1 MTNSPGGESGVE
13 DPCDELRR
21 VVVSARSTKTQL
33 HSQTGAIKALTVWFS
48 FENLPLIFPEDT
60 LDDSALLLIFLPD
73 LAPLVMT
80 KGTDEAD
87 SADEDGGVFKALSG

>member
-21 VVVSARSTKTQL
+21 VVVSARSTKTQP
-33 HSQTGAIKALTVWFS
+33 HSQTVALSAPTIWFS
-48 FENLPLIFPEDT
+48 FKNLLLIFPDDT
-60 LDDSALLLIFLPD
+60 LDDSALLIFLPD

-80 KGTDEAD
+80 KGTDD
-87 SADEDGGVFKALSG
+87 VDNADEDGGVFKALSG